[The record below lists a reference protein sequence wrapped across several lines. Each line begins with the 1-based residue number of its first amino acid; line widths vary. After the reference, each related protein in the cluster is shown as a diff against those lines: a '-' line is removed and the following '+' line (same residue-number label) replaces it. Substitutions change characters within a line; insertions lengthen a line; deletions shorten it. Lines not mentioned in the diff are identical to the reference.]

1 MKYQEFRRTPHLD
14 EGCALFYRYGSDT
27 KFHILL
33 PLETIPAFSG
43 DVEEIEY
50 GYTTMAS
57 NGLVKGRK
65 SLNSSDNDFYWVRDF
80 SNKLASLKGKQVDL
94 LVILPDYQGYRLRGE
109 ISYTYNEITVNE
121 LATGSMTITPSWMD
135 EDHIDDVSDLIQETA
150 TIEEIDPII
159 NVSLAQESA
168 GITLNLVTDPIT
180 GVTGT
185 ITYSSLG
192 YATNESGSEIATA
205 TFTAS
210 TLKITPKKKGREIV
224 KITTS
229 ATGCASWDT
238 YVTINVLD

>member
-1 MKYQEFRRTPHLD
+1 MKYQEFKRTPHLD
-14 EGCALFYRYGSDT
+14 EGCALFYRDGADT

-65 SLNSSDNDFYWVRDF
+65 SLNSSENDFYWVRDF
-80 SNKLASLKGKQVDL
+80 SNKLESLKGKQIDL
-94 LVILPDYQGYRLRGE
+94 LVILPDYQGFRLRGE

-121 LATGSMTITPSWMD
+121 LATGSMTITPSWMN
-135 EDHIDDVSDLIQETA
+135 EELIDDVSDLIQATA
-150 TIEEIDPII
+150 TIEEINPII
-159 NVSLAQESA
+159 NVSLSQESA
-168 GITLNLVTDPIT
+168 GITLNIVTDPIA

-192 YATNESGSEIATA
+192 YITNETGSEIATA
-205 TFTAS
+205 TFTVS
-210 TLKITPKKKGREIV
+210 TLTITPKKKGREIV